1 MLNKKKK
8 KKHVEVIIVT
18 PASLNII
25 FLFDDHATSQNE
37 KNTLCDINEIIK
49 PK

>member
-1 MLNKKKK
+1 MLNKKKI
-8 KKHVEVIIVT
+8 HVEVIIVT

-25 FLFDDHATSQNE
+25 FLLDDHATSQNE
-37 KNTLCDINEIIK
+37 KNPLCDINEIIN

>member
-1 MLNKKKK
+1 MCHVKQKKI
-8 KKHVEVIIVT
+8 HVEVIIVT

-25 FLFDDHATSQNE
+25 FLLDDHATSQNE
-37 KNTLCDINEIIK
+37 KNPLCDINEIIN